1 MPEKPLHPRVQF
13 TRAALHRA
21 LADLILEKPL
31 TSITVKDICARAD
44 INRSTFYLHYK
55 DIYDLLTAFEDEL
68 LEHMQAQFPQTP
80 TRIDDEDFL
89 TRPLVAFLNQCRET
103 PRMMQLLRR
112 LFSEQGDPHFVH
124 RLQKLTYSSFLRGWS
139 INMPDASESRKLLIY
154 SYIVPGIINL
164 LSTWVSDTP
173 DIPAEE
179 VVAMLVLL
187 VRHGADRLL
196 PPQEQD

>member
-55 DIYDLLTAFEDEL
+55 DVYDLLTAFEDEL
-68 LEHMQAQFPQTP
+68 LEHMHAQFPQEP
-80 TRIDDEDFL
+80 PCIDDEDFI

-103 PRMMQLLRR
+103 PRMMLLLRR
-112 LFSEQGDPHFVH
+112 LCSEQGDPHFVH
-124 RLQKLTYSSFLRGWS
+124 RLQKLTYSSFLRGW
-139 INMPDASESRKLLIY
+139 NVHMPDASEDRKLLVY
-154 SYIVPGIINL
+154 SFIVPGIVSL

-179 VVAMLVLL
+179 VVKLLEQL
-187 VRHGADRLL
+187 VRHGAHSLL
-196 PPQEQD
+196 SLQKRD